1 MAYDVR
7 TMTNHSGFTA
17 LLGLAAAAIS
27 CAALGQDAA
36 PLYVV
41 TYFEARPPAR
51 AEAAAALKAQRDAAR
66 RDEGNLRSEVVQH
79 ASRPGQFVMLSA
91 WKDAKAF
98 EAQRDNL
105 RTREFLDRVHALRV
119 SPADNRLHGALSV
132 GALDAGRAAAG
143 AVWVVTH
150 VDVIPPRKDDAVVL
164 LKELGE
170 ASRKDDGNLRYE
182 IVQQT
187 NRPNHFTVIEV
198 WKSRQAFEAHGI
210 SGHVREFRD
219 KLAPMSGALYDE
231 RLYEV
236 LN

>member
-7 TMTNHSGFTA
+7 TMTTHSGFTA

-91 WKDAKAF
+91 WKDAQAF
-98 EAQRDNL
+98 EAQRE
-105 RTREFLDRVHALRV
+105 T
-119 SPADNRLHGALSV
+119 
-132 GALDAGRAAAG
+132 
-143 AVWVVTH
+143 
-150 VDVIPPRKDDAVVL
+150 
-164 LKELGE
+164 LGTC
-170 ASRKDDGNLRYE
+170 ASSA
-182 IVQQT
+182 T
-187 NRPNHFTVIEV
+187 S
-198 WKSRQAFEAHGI
+198 SR
-210 SGHVREFRD
+210 R
-219 KLAPMSGALYDE
+219 
-231 RLYEV
+231 
-236 LN
+236 